1 MLQSFLEQATKYSQ
15 DIEGGRDLGSRGERE
30 GKMGAGSG
38 MRGDRDDIQRVRK
51 LNRGV

>member
-38 MRGDRDDIQRVRK
+38 MRGDSGQG
-51 LNRGV
+51 RGEYRGSRN